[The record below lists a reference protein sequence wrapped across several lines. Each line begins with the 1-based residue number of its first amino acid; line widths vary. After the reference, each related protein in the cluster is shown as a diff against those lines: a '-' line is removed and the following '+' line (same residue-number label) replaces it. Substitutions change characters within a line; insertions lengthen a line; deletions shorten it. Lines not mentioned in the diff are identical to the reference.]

1 MAIHQE
7 VLRVANEIARGRA
20 DRSFSPEEVVRALPH
35 LNQNSVRTHVVSR
48 CCENAPKN
56 HAHKWNYF
64 KRVGRGRYQVDPAY
78 CKEGVVEKTKI
89 KAAKR
94 KRPENDALR
103 QTIHCV
109 VHVEAGTYVAECLE
123 FGVVTQGVTLDEVVE
138 NFRDALALHLE
149 DEDLAALGFDAQPRV
164 QVVVE
169 LPLAS

>member
-1 MAIHQE
+1 
-7 VLRVANEIARGRA
+7 
-20 DRSFSPEEVVRALPH
+20 
-35 LNQNSVRTHVVSR
+35 
-48 CCENAPKN
+48 
-56 HAHKWNYF
+56 
-64 KRVGRGRYQVDPAY
+64 
-78 CKEGVVEKTKI
+78 
-89 KAAKR
+89 
-94 KRPENDALR
+94 
-103 QTIHCV
+103 